1 MHLCESKLSI
11 DGENHCSWP
20 ARGPFFDV
28 IPDKQSI
35 MVRSENSSSYYWSY
49 GEEYIY
55 AAMQWMCKKSS
66 TYSLKDYPLIIKII
80 KMTLDILKNY
90 ICSKQTDGQTNA
102 EPVNMSSLH
111 LQCDPDNIEKR
122 AKMLILKKTAP
133 QNHILDN
140 DDEPS
145 SMYNAVQRLKKDLDF
160 FVIIVMMYSFNEIGF
175 QEALIAKLWKKM
187 KQLLVQ
193 IIQPTYCLR

>member
-1 MHLCESKLSI
+1 
-11 DGENHCSWP
+11 
-20 ARGPFFDV
+20 
-28 IPDKQSI
+28 
-35 MVRSENSSSYYWSY
+35 MVRTTALIQPEDHFLMSSWTNYASWS
-49 GEEYIY
+49 GLRTLPHIIDVMVKSIS
-55 AAMQWMCKKSS
+55 MQLCNECVKKSS

-175 QEALIAKLWKKM
+175 QEALAAKL
-187 KQLLVQ
+187 
-193 IIQPTYCLR
+193 